1 MLVEGRNGFTEFRPE
16 KFNIDGFYHQN
27 QHRPGSLYTRGGYFL
42 QENPKDFDHRF
53 FGITPVETVTM
64 DPAQRKL
71 LEVTYEAF
79 ENAGET
85 WESISGS
92 RTGVFVGNFNY
103 DHQLMQMRDCD
114 YPLPYA
120 ATGGDTTM
128 LSNRINYVFN
138 LRGPRY
144 VYNCHLYRPYAI
156 FSLCSIL
163 WVSLED
169 FT

>member
-1 MLVEGRNGFTEFRPE
+1 
-16 KFNIDGFYHQN
+16 
-27 QHRPGSLYTRGGYFL
+27 
-42 QENPKDFDHRF
+42 
-53 FGITPVETVTM
+53 M

-71 LEVTYEAF
+71 LEITYEAF

-92 RTGVFVGNFNY
+92 KTGVYVGNFNY

-120 ATGGDTTM
+120 ATGGDVTM

-144 VYNCHLYRPYAI
+144 VSGCHFCPQCAVTV
-156 FSLCSIL
+156 L
-163 WVSLED
+163 WLFFCTIEGLA
-169 FT
+169 

>member
-1 MLVEGRNGFTEFRPE
+1 
-16 KFNIDGFYHQN
+16 
-27 QHRPGSLYTRGGYFL
+27 
-42 QENPKDFDHRF
+42 
-53 FGITPVETVTM
+53 M

-85 WESISGS
+85 WDSVSGS
-92 RTGVFVGNFNY
+92 RTGVFVGNFNH
-103 DHQLMQMRDCD
+103 DHQLMQMRECD

-120 ATGGDTTM
+120 ATGGDVTM

-144 VYNCHLYRPYAI
+144 VYYCH
-156 FSLCSIL
+156 FSSLCGIFAL
-163 WVSLED
+163 ALSLSFCKFEGLA
-169 FT
+169 